1 MGMTK
6 ANNIKSL
13 LVPSIADILFMSVF
27 LYLSFSAGRGLLA
40 DCDTGYHIRA
50 GEYMLKTL
58 SVPKQDIFSFTTP
71 PLPWTAH
78 EWLSEVIMALIH
90 KGSGLTGIVIF
101 FSFVIAAT
109 YYLLFRML
117 RIHKGNILVAAA
129 IVTLVIASSQIH
141 WLARPHIFSL
151 LLTVVWYGL
160 LDKYQGSG
168 NKRDL
173 YFLPLIMLLWVNLH
187 GGFIIAFVLIG
198 IYLTGYFFKFVTS
211 AGEEKREYR
220 SKAGFLAMITSFC
233 LLTSLV
239 NPIGYHILLF
249 PFRLASNKFI
259 MDNVSEFIS
268 PNFHDPMVFTY
279 FLLLMIAVF
288 ALSGKGLNIVEL
300 MLIILF
306 TYMAL
311 YSARYIPLFG
321 IVSAPILTDR
331 ADELLKGSRG
341 RLAGFFKKRSERV
354 VAVDS
359 ASRGCLWPVIAVLAV
374 VIAVA
379 AGKISYSFDKAAKPV
394 AAVEFLKKEHLTG
407 NMFNNDEFGDYII
420 YAAWPEYRVFFD
432 GRSDMYGVKRMK
444 EYFKVSRVEAGWKDV
459 LKKYDMTWIIY
470 NADSPL
476 SRFLLADREWRLIY
490 ADKVADIFVKNIPG
504 NRELIEKYSGVE
516 PVADKKKEM

>member
-1 MGMTK
+1 MDNERK
-6 ANNIKSL
+6 YRFVL
-13 LVPSIADILFMSVF
+13 PSVGDILFMSVF
-27 LYLSFSAGRGLLA
+27 LYLSFSAGKGLLA

-50 GEYMLKTL
+50 GEYMLTTL
-58 SVPKQDIFSFTTP
+58 SVPKHDIFSFTTP
-71 PLPWTAH
+71 PIPWTAH

-109 YYLLFRML
+109 YYLLFRLL
-117 RIHKGNILVAAA
+117 RTYNGNILVAAA
-129 IVTLVIASSQIH
+129 IATLVIASSQIH
-141 WLARPHIFSL
+141 WLARPHVFSL

-160 LDKYQGSG
+160 LDRYQRTG

-173 YFLPLIMLLWVNLH
+173 YFLPLVVLLWVNLH
-187 GGFIIAFVLIG
+187 GGFIIAFVLIV
-198 IYLTGYFFKFVTS
+198 IYLSGNFFKFVTS
-211 AGEEKREYR
+211 AGEEKKEFRR
-220 SKAGFLAMITSFC
+220 KTWSLAMITSFC
-233 LLTSLV
+233 LLASLV

-249 PFRLASNKFI
+249 PFTLASNKFI

-279 FLLLMIAVF
+279 LLLLMIAVF
-288 ALSGKGLNIVEL
+288 ALSGKGLNVVEL

-321 IVSAPILTDR
+321 IICAPILTTR
-331 ADELLKGSRG
+331 ADGLLKGSRG
-341 RLAGFFKKRSERV
+341 RLAEFFKRRSERI

-359 ASRGCLWPVIAVLAV
+359 AAGGYLWPAIAVV
-374 VIAVA
+374 VVVVSASS
-379 AGKISYSFDKAAKPV
+379 GKIAYSFEETVKPV
-394 AAVEFLKKEHLTG
+394 AAVEFLKREHLRG

-432 GRSDMYGVKRMK
+432 GRSDMYGVERMK
-444 EYFKVSRVEAGWKDV
+444 DYFKVSRVESGWQDV
-459 LKKYDMTWIIY
+459 LKKYRMNWIIY

-476 SRFLLADREWRLIY
+476 CRFLLADKEWRLIY
-490 ADKVADIFVKNIPG
+490 ADKVANIFVRNIPEY
-504 NRELIEKYSGVE
+504 RVLIERYSGVE
-516 PVADKKKEM
+516 PVAGQKKEM